1 MSDWS
6 PEERSYMLTHML
18 NGIGHYQNFLMEIQA
33 NFRLD
38 DGAANFDFAEVRTF
52 DLANPKDG

>member
-1 MSDWS
+1 
-6 PEERSYMLTHML
+6 ML

-52 DLANPKDG
+52 DLTNPKDGQ